1 MNARPNSNLILA
13 IMRDDFGGG
22 DEWGTAL
29 SWAFGV
35 AETLHTVGAGVPDE
49 LGFRPSP
56 YLGMA
61 DPDEEPEEY
70 PDAEVWRLLR
80 DGDVTIADLQFAGRC
95 LARYI
100 DWLRATG
107 KDY

>member
-29 SWAFGV
+29 SWAFAV

-80 DGDVTIADLQFAGRC
+80 DGDVTIADLQFAGRGP
-95 LARYI
+95 ARCNGV
-100 DWLRATG
+100 LGPAREG
-107 KDY
+107 